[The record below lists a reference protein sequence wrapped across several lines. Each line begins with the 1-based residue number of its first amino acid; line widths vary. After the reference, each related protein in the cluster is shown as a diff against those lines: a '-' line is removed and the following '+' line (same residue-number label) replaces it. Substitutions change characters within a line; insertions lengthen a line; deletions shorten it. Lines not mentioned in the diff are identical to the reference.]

1 MDKKIPTRTE
11 FFTYDTPQTLVID
24 DAGEIT
30 FINNGGLNSN
40 VIINNALTLSSIIT
54 AGSIP
59 VNFPTSFNVK
69 MNSGEID
76 LTNYTIRFTG
86 VGNPSLLV
94 IVKTYLKQ

>member
-11 FFTYDTPQTLVID
+11 FYTFDTAQTLVID

-40 VIINNALTLSSIIT
+40 VIINNVLTLSSILT
-54 AGSIP
+54 ASSIP
-59 VNFPTSFNVK
+59 VSFPSSFNVK
-69 MNSGEID
+69 MNSGEVD

-86 VGNPSLLV
+86 VTARSLLV

>member
-1 MDKKIPTRTE
+1 MEKKIPTRTE
-11 FFTYDTPQTLVID
+11 FFTYDTAQTLVID

-40 VIINNALTLSSIIT
+40 VIINNVLTLSSILT

-59 VNFPTSFNVK
+59 VNNPTSFNVK
-69 MNSGEID
+69 MNSGEVD

-86 VGNPSLLV
+86 VTARSLLV

>member
-1 MDKKIPTRTE
+1 MEKKIPTRTE
-11 FFTYDTPQTLVID
+11 FFTFDTAQTLVID

-40 VIINNALTLSSIIT
+40 VIINNVLTLSSILT
-54 AGSIP
+54 ASSIP
-59 VNFPTSFNVK
+59 VSFPSSFNVK
-69 MNSGEID
+69 MNSGEVD

-86 VGNPSLLV
+86 VTARSLLV